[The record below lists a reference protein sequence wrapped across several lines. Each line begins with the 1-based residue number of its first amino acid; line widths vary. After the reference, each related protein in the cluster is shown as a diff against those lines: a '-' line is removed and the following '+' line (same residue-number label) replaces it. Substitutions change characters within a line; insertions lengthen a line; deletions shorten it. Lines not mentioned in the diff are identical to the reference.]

1 MTHTSPVPPVHA
13 PRPRR
18 SLLYLPGSNARALE
32 KARTLACDGVI
43 IDLEDSVAPDAKAAA
58 RRQVMAALSAGGF
71 GRREVVVRVNGLDTP
86 WGEDDLEALAHAAPD
101 AVLVP
106 KVQESGDIARYHAR
120 LNDARPGGYPER
132 VQLWAM
138 IETCRS
144 LFHLESL
151 AAARRTSRLACWVLG
166 VNDLAKEMGAELE
179 PGRAPFLAA
188 LSLSVAAARAHDLSI
203 LDGVFNGLDDQAG
216 FEQECRQGRAFGF
229 DGKTLIHPSQIEI
242 CNRVFSPSPDQI
254 AWATAVADAFAQP
267 ENAALGAIRV
277 NGKMAE
283 RLHLAQ
289 AERILAVHAAMGTG

>member
-1 MTHTSPVPPVHA
+1 MSVS

-32 KARTLACDGVI
+32 KARTLPCDGVI
-43 IDLEDSVAPDAKAAA
+43 LDLEDSVAPDAKAAA
-58 RRQVMAALSAGGF
+58 RDQVIGALSAGGF
-71 GRREVVVRVNGLDTP
+71 GRREVVVRVNGLDTL
-86 WGEDDLEALAHAAPD
+86 WGEADLEALAHAAPD
-101 AVLVP
+101 AILVP
-106 KVQESGDIARYHAR
+106 KVQDAGDIARYDAR
-120 LNDARPGGYPER
+120 LSAYPER

-144 LFHLESL
+144 LFHLESI
-151 AAARRTSRLACWVLG
+151 AAARRTSRLSCWVLG

-188 LSLSVAAARAHDLSI
+188 LSLSVAAARANDLSI
-203 LDGVFNGLDDQAG
+203 LDGVFNGLEDEAG
-216 FEQECRQGRAFGF
+216 LEQECRQGRAFGF
-229 DGKTLIHPSQIEI
+229 DGKTLIHPSQIET
-242 CNRVFSPSPDQI
+242 CNRVFSPSADQI
-254 AWATAVADAFAQP
+254 AWAKAVADAFAQP

-289 AERILAVHAAMGTG
+289 AERILAVQAAMGAGSGI